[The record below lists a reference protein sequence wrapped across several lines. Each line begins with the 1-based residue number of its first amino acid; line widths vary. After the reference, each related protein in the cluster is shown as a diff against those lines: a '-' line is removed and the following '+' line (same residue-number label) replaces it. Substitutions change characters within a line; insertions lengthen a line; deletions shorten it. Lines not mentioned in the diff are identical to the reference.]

1 MSKKHTHTE
10 LEARAEESQSTVM
23 RMTQETFADTGILP
37 SAKELTEYKE
47 LDSRFIDFFLET
59 AKREQEARIAQ
70 NDRILGLAE
79 MKEKKTSADR
89 RIGMV
94 LAFILFLLIIGLVAC
109 ALYLG
114 SPWIA
119 GVLAAL
125 SVGGVVRAF
134 TNAHR
139 SDKP

>member
-79 MKEKKTSADR
+79 MKEKKTPKPTMAN
-89 RIGMV
+89 
-94 LAFILFLLIIGLVAC
+94 LLHIPGPHCLPGAAVP
-109 ALYLG
+109 G
-114 SPWIA
+114 S
-119 GVLAAL
+119 
-125 SVGGVVRAF
+125 
-134 TNAHR
+134 
-139 SDKP
+139 

>member
-1 MSKKHTHTE
+1 
-10 LEARAEESQSTVM
+10 M
-23 RMTQETFADTGILP
+23 RMMQETSADTGILP

-47 LDSRFIDFFLET
+47 LDSRFIDSFLQT

-94 LAFILFLLIIGLVAC
+94 LAFILFLLIIGLVAY
-109 ALYLG
+109 ALYLS